1 MDDFNPI
8 DDAIIEVILD
18 HAGYIGLENLE
29 DKYNTIL
36 KMLWLDQYDAMC
48 KEWFDARDGLD
59 V

>member
-1 MDDFNPI
+1 MDEFNPI
-8 DDAIIEVILD
+8 DDAIVEIILD

-29 DKYNTIL
+29 EKYNTIL
-36 KMLWLDQYDAMC
+36 KMLWMERYDAMC